1 MTTIH
6 RNKGGRAPGPIDYT
20 DVFYNE
26 KNYVVGSVMHNNIIF
41 QFVFDKD
48 DYEKVKNR
56 AWHVSSGKYIGSS
69 FYTDEPINNK
79 KELYLHNLVMG
90 RLHWSGKGAK
100 ESIDHINRI
109 GFDNRKEN
117 LRLITQSQQNQNQ
130 TKRERSITL
139 PEDCGVEPSE
149 IPRHIWYIRPNGAHG
164 DRFAIEFK
172 TEGLC
177 WKTTS
182 SKKVPL
188 ADKLREAKDKLQEF
202 YKEYPYLNPFHEEKI
217 AQEEYLKK
225 SFEEI
230 IKIANAQSN

>member
-1 MTTIH
+1 MSRIG
-6 RNKGGRAPGPIDYT
+6 RPGGEIEYKE
-20 DVFYNE
+20 VNYNS
-26 KNYVVGSVMHNNIIF
+26 KDYVVGTVISNYEPVH
-41 QFVFDKD
+41 FVFDKED
-48 DYEKVKNR
+48 LDKVHGKQLHKCSNNYI
-56 AWHVSSGKYIGSS
+56 SSSVFIDGK
-69 FYTDEPINNK
+69 K
-79 KELYLHNLVMG
+79 KELFLHNLIMNK
-90 RLHWSGKGAK
+90 LDHPGKGAK

-130 TKRERSITL
+130 TKRVRSITL
-139 PEDCGVEPSE
+139 PEGCGVDPSE
-149 IPRHIWYIRPNGAHG
+149 IPRHIWYIRANGAHG

-182 SKKVPL
+182 SKKVSL
-188 ADKLREAKDKLQEF
+188 ADKLREAKGKLQEF
-202 YKEYPYLNPFHEEKI
+202 YKEYPHLNPFQEEKI

-230 IKIANAQSN
+230 IKIANTETS